1 MYILLL
7 IIFLRY
13 IKMDIFF
20 LCNKCVR
27 EVFIKNNFR
36 ILFIIRIFCYSI
48 YVIIIIVWFVY
59 LILFFILNLKLMS
72 YVSLFLWYINIW
84 KNKEGGE

>member
-7 IIFLRY
+7 ITPLRY
-13 IKMDIFF
+13 IKMDILL

-27 EVFIKNNFR
+27 EVPIKNNSR
-36 ILFIIRIFCYSI
+36 TLFIIRTFCHSI
-48 YVIIIIVWFVY
+48 YVTITIVWFVY
-59 LILFFILNLKLMS
+59 LILLFILNLKSMS
-72 YVSLFLWYINIW
+72 YVPSFLWHTNTW